1 MNDNI
6 SETKQDKVELLSMSE
21 SESPKRNKFRMIIRK
36 INRKIAIIT
45 AVIII
50 AGVSAY
56 FFKGLL
62 IVATM
67 NGSPISR
74 FAVIGKLEKTSGK
87 QALDSLIT
95 EKLIVGE
102 LDKEKIIVTKDEV
115 SAQMKKIED
124 QVVAQ
129 GGTLTQALA
138 AQGMT
143 MSNLMDQVSMNLRIE
158 KFLADKTSVSNAEIS
173 QYIKDNKLT
182 VPKGQE
188 AQYNDQISNQLKSG
202 KFNKAAQDWVS
213 SLRSKASINYF
224 VHY

>member
-6 SETKQDKVELLSMSE
+6 SETKQNKAELLPMSE
-21 SESPKRNKFRMIIRK
+21 SESPKMNKFRMIIQK
-36 INRKIAIIT
+36 INRKIVMGI
-45 AVIII
+45 VIMIVV
-50 AGVSAY
+50 GLSAY
-56 FFKGLL
+56 FFKWLF
-62 IVATM
+62 IAATV
-67 NGSPISR
+67 GRSPISR

-95 EKLIVGE
+95 EKLIIGE

-115 SAQMKKIED
+115 NAQIKKIED
-124 QVVAQ
+124 QVAAQ
-129 GGTLTQALA
+129 GGTLIQAVA

-143 MSNLMDQVSMNLRIE
+143 MANLTDQVSMNLRIE
-158 KFLADKTSVSNAEIS
+158 KFLADKINVSNAEID

-202 KFNKAAQDWVS
+202 KFNKTAQDWVS
-213 SLRSKASINYF
+213 SLRSRASINYF
-224 VHY
+224 VNY